1 MAAWSQRVSMI
12 FYFFSLSINSFG
24 SAWLIYYHWNF
35 WMEGKFFL
43 GSVSGIVVAE
53 YVTVSLAL
61 WLTGRYLYKRKAL
74 DLVFYGLTAI
84 PFLMLIFIPAKFYI
98 D

>member
-1 MAAWSQRVSMI
+1 MAVWQQRISMVL
-12 FYFFSLSINSFG
+12 YFFSLSINSFG
-24 SAWLIYYHWNF
+24 TVWLVYYHWNV
-35 WMEGKFFL
+35 WMKGKFFL
-43 GSVSGIVVAE
+43 SSFSGIIVAE

-61 WLTGRYLYKRKAL
+61 WIAGRYLYKTKIL
-74 DLVFYGLTAI
+74 DRLVYGLTAI